1 MIFYII
7 NKYIYS
13 KIASTINEVINSS
26 SFFNEEK
33 RIFEVHVEL
42 LLEVHVELLLEV
54 KYLQC

>member
-1 MIFYII
+1 
-7 NKYIYS
+7 
-13 KIASTINEVINSS
+13 VINSS